1 MRILQISNY
10 MYPHIGGIEQV
21 ARDIINSLKEH
32 EQKVICFNSD
42 KTTKTDKVDGVEI
55 RRVGCQCKIA
65 SQSIALG
72 YKKELEFILRDF
84 KPDIVV
90 FHYPNPFVARY
101 LLKLLKRFP
110 KCKLVLYWHL
120 DITKQ
125 KFLRLFFK
133 KQNKR
138 LLQRADKIVATS
150 PNYIDGSKYLSAYK
164 QKCVV
169 IPNCV
174 SQEKTVTSEIAITRS
189 EEIRSSAQGKTICFA
204 YGRHVPYKGMEYL
217 VRASKLLSE
226 DFIIY
231 IAGSG
236 PLTDSLKK
244 LAEGDKKVIFLGKIS
259 NDELIAHIISC
270 DVFCFPSITKN
281 EAFGIAIAEAM
292 SYGKPC
298 VTFNIPQSGVNYVSI
313 DGLTGIEVEN
323 GNVVA
328 YAEALNKLAA
338 NPALREEYGKNALI
352 RERELFTFEKF
363 SVNVNNL
370 ILETEGNK

>member
-1 MRILQISNY
+1 MRILQISKY
-10 MYPHIGGIEQV
+10 MYPYTGGTEQV
-21 ARDIINSLKEH
+21 ARDVINSLKEH
-32 EQKVICFNSD
+32 EQKAICFSSD
-42 KTTKTDKVDGVEI
+42 KTSKTDKVDGVEI

-65 SQSIALG
+65 SQSIAFG

-84 KPDIVV
+84 KPEVV
-90 FHYPNPFVARY
+90 IFHYPNPFVARY

-125 KFLRLFFK
+125 KFLKLFFN

-150 PNYIDGSKYLSAYK
+150 PNYIEGSKYLSAYK
-164 QKCVV
+164 QKCVA

-174 SQEKTVTSEIAITRS
+174 SQEKTITSEIAKTRS

-217 VRASKLLSE
+217 VRASKLLSDE
-226 DFIIY
+226 FIVY

-236 PLTDSLKK
+236 PLTNSLKK
-244 LAEGDKKVIFLGKIS
+244 LASGDKKVIFLGKIS
-259 NDELIAHIISC
+259 NDELIAHILSC
-270 DVFCFPSITKN
+270 DIFCFPSITKN
-281 EAFGIAIAEAM
+281 EAFGIALAETM
-292 SYGKPC
+292 SYAKPC
-298 VTFNIPQSGVNYVSI
+298 VTFNIPQSGVNYVSLN
-313 DGLTGIEVEN
+313 GVTGIEVEN
-323 GNVVA
+323 GNVSA
-328 YAEALNKLAA
+328 YAEAIDKLAK
-338 NPALREEYGKNALI
+338 NPALREEYGKNAME

-363 SVNVNNL
+363 SKNVNNL
-370 ILETEGNK
+370 ISEIEENK

>member
-1 MRILQISNY
+1 MRILQISKY
-10 MYPHIGGIEQV
+10 MYPYTGGTEQV
-21 ARDIINSLKEH
+21 ARDVINSLKEH
-32 EQKVICFNSD
+32 EQKAICFSSD
-42 KTTKTDKVDGVEI
+42 KMSKTDKVDGVEI

-65 SQSIALG
+65 SQSIAFG

-84 KPDIVV
+84 KPEVV
-90 FHYPNPFVARY
+90 IFHYPNPFVARY

-125 KFLRLFFK
+125 KFLKLFFN

-150 PNYIDGSKYLSAYK
+150 PNYIEGSKYLSAYK
-164 QKCVV
+164 QKCVA

-174 SQEKTVTSEIAITRS
+174 SQEKTITSEIAKTRS

-217 VRASKLLSE
+217 VRASKLLSDE
-226 DFIIY
+226 FIVY

-244 LAEGDKKVIFLGKIS
+244 LASGDKKVIFLGKIS
-259 NDELIAHIISC
+259 NDELIAHILSC
-270 DVFCFPSITKN
+270 DIFCFPSITKN
-281 EAFGIAIAEAM
+281 EAFGIALAETM
-292 SYGKPC
+292 SYAKPC
-298 VTFNIPQSGVNYVSI
+298 VTFNIPQSGVNYVSLN
-313 DGLTGIEVEN
+313 GVTGIEVEN
-323 GNVVA
+323 GNVSA
-328 YAEALNKLAA
+328 YAEAIDKLAK
-338 NPALREEYGKNALI
+338 NPALREEYGKNAME
-352 RERELFTFEKF
+352 RERELFAFEKF
-363 SVNVNNL
+363 SKNVNNL
-370 ILETEGNK
+370 ISEIEENK